1 MSEPSSAIPVTLLTG
16 FLGSGKTTVLNHV
29 LKQPGMAATA
39 VIVNEFGEI
48 GLDHLLV
55 ERSSEDVVLLNG
67 GCLCC
72 ASRGALVETLTKLF
86 ADRAKGRVPRFARVM
101 IETTGLADPARIL
114 HAMMTEPAIVGRYAL
129 DGVVATIDAVNGAGT
144 LDRHAEARK
153 QAAVADR
160 LLLTKID
167 LVEPALRRRIEA
179 RLGALNPSARVIPVA
194 RGVVDPAQLF
204 DFGFCNG
211 ATKGID
217 VRRWLRD
224 EAFES
229 GQGHDR
235 DPDHAHD
242 ASEINR
248 HDGHIRAFSIVRERP
263 ISWAA
268 LSSWLDELATM
279 RGNDLLRLKAIVALS
294 DRPEQPVVLH
304 GVQHL
309 FHPPVLLP
317 KWPDEDRRTRI
328 VFITRDLP
336 KETIEKTLAAFERA
350 PEEIPA
356 ELSPPPVLRSPRES
370 ATRRDFLVAASTAAA
385 AIAFT
390 GSARAVMRPDDKF
403 DLVIKGGEVLDPSQ
417 SLRGRRDIGIRYG
430 IIEALEAEIPASR
443 AVHVLDA
450 AGKLV
455 TPGLVDLHTHVY
467 PYGSAIGIPADELVP
482 HQCTTTCVSAGDAG
496 ANNFAAFRRF
506 IVAQTR
512 TRLFA
517 FIHIANTGLASFPI
531 AELTNI
537 DVADVAA
544 AAKAIGENA
553 DIVLGAKV
561 RMSENVIA
569 KNGIEPL
576 KRAIAACEQAGTG
589 ASVMVHIGGVETR
602 ALMSQILDLMRP
614 GDVLTH
620 AYSGAPNLAGDFTNI
635 VQDGMLL
642 PAALAAKQRGV
653 LFDVGHGGGSFDY
666 TVAEIAL
673 ARGCPPDT
681 ISSDIHV
688 VSGNTPG
695 MPYLPW
701 VMSKFL
707 GLGFTLEQVVAM
719 ATINPAKIISHVPK
733 LGTLQIGAPGDAA
746 ILELVEGPVSFVDT
760 RNNTRSGKAYLK
772 PVQTVTAG
780 VPFGRPYNL
789 PFSVR

>member
-1 MSEPSSAIPVTLLTG
+1 MISTEPTALIPVTLLTG

-55 ERSSEDVVLLNG
+55 ERSSEDVVLLNS

-72 ASRGALVETLTKLF
+72 TVRGDIVDTLTNLF
-86 ADRAKGRVPRFARVM
+86 VDRVKGKVPFFTRVA
-101 IETTGLADPARIL
+101 IETTGLADPAPIL
-114 HAMMTEPAIVGRYAL
+114 HTLMTDPIVAARYVL
-129 DGVVATIDAVNGAGT
+129 DGVVTTVDAVNGAGS
-144 LDRHAEARK
+144 LDRQPEAVK

-160 LLLTKID
+160 LLLTKTDIA
-167 LVEPALRRRIEA
+167 EPGARQAIEA
-179 RLGALNPSARVIPVA
+179 RLKELNPSAAIVSVA
-194 RGVVDPAQLF
+194 QGAIDSALLFNIGFYDPT
-204 DFGFCNG
+204 
-211 ATKGID
+211 TKSLD

-224 EAFES
+224 ESFEGDH
-229 GQGHDR
+229 GQDVGHGHEH
-235 DPDHAHD
+235 PDV
-242 ASEINR
+242 NR
-248 HDGHIRAFSIVRERP
+248 HDDRIRAFCITREQP

-268 LSSWLDELATM
+268 LSTWLDGLAAM
-279 RGNDLLRLKAIVALS
+279 RGDDLLRLKAIVALS
-294 DRPEQPVVLH
+294 DRPDQPVVLH

-317 KWPDEDRRTRI
+317 EWPSEDRRTRM

-336 KETIEKTLAAFERA
+336 RETIETTLAAFEEA
-350 PEEIPA
+350 VEERPSSQ
-356 ELSPPPVLRSPRES
+356 SPPRELGNGR
-370 ATRRDFLVAASTAAA
+370 TRRNFLVSAGSIAAA
-385 AIAFT
+385 TAFA
-390 GSARAVMRPDDKF
+390 GSARAVMGPDDKF

-430 IIEALEAEIPASR
+430 IIEALEPEIPAPR
-443 AVHVLDA
+443 GLRVLDA
-450 AGKLV
+450 SGKLV

-467 PYGSAIGIPADELVP
+467 PYGSAIGIPADELVA

-512 TRLFA
+512 TRLCA
-517 FIHIANTGLASFPI
+517 FIHIANSGLASFPV

-537 DVADVAA
+537 DVADVSA
-544 AAKAIGENA
+544 AAKAIAENG
-553 DIVLGAKV
+553 DIVIGAKV

-589 ASVMVHIGGVETR
+589 GRVMVHIGGVETR

-620 AYSGAPNLAGDFTNI
+620 AYSGAPNLSGDFTNI
-635 VQDGMLL
+635 VEDGSLL
-642 PAALAAKQRGV
+642 PAALAAKQRGII
-653 LFDVGHGGGSFDY
+653 FDVGHGGGSFDY
-666 TVAEIAL
+666 TVAEVAIAQ
-673 ARGCPPDT
+673 GCTPDT

-688 VSGNTPG
+688 FSGNTPG
-695 MPYLPW
+695 MPYLTW

-707 GLGFTLEQVVAM
+707 GLGFTLDQVIAM
-719 ATINPAKIISHVPK
+719 ATINPAKIINRLPK
-733 LGTLQIGAPGDAA
+733 LGTLELGAPGDVA
-746 ILELVEGPVSFVDT
+746 IMDLVEGPVTFVDT
-760 RNNTRSGKAYLK
+760 RNNTRGGKAYLK

-780 VPFGRPYNL
+780 VPFGRPYNA

>member
-1 MSEPSSAIPVTLLTG
+1 MISTEPTALIPVTLLTG

-55 ERSSEDVVLLNG
+55 ERSSEDVVLLNS

-72 ASRGALVETLTKLF
+72 TVRGDLVDTLTNLF
-86 ADRAKGRVPRFARVM
+86 VDRVKGKVPFFTRVA
-101 IETTGLADPARIL
+101 IETTGLADPAPIL
-114 HAMMTEPAIVGRYAL
+114 HTLMTDPIVAARYVL
-129 DGVVATIDAVNGAGT
+129 DGVVTTVDAVNGAGS
-144 LDRHAEARK
+144 LDRQPEAVK

-160 LLLTKID
+160 LLLTKTDIA
-167 LVEPALRRRIEA
+167 EPGARQAIEA
-179 RLGALNPSARVIPVA
+179 RLKELNPSAAIVSVA
-194 RGVVDPAQLF
+194 QGAIDSALLFNIGFYDPT
-204 DFGFCNG
+204 
-211 ATKGID
+211 TKSLD

-224 EAFES
+224 ESFEGDH
-229 GQGHDR
+229 GQDVGHGHEH
-235 DPDHAHD
+235 PDV
-242 ASEINR
+242 NR
-248 HDGHIRAFSIVRERP
+248 HDDRICAFCITREQP

-268 LSSWLDELATM
+268 LSTWLDGLAAM
-279 RGNDLLRLKAIVALS
+279 RGDDLLRLKAIVALS
-294 DRPEQPVVLH
+294 DRPDQPVVLH

-317 KWPDEDRRTRI
+317 EWPSEDRRTRM

-336 KETIEKTLAAFERA
+336 RETIETTLAAFEEA
-350 PEEIPA
+350 VEERPSSQ
-356 ELSPPPVLRSPRES
+356 SPPRELGNGG
-370 ATRRDFLVAASTAAA
+370 TRRNFLVSAGSIAAA
-385 AIAFT
+385 TAFA
-390 GSARAVMRPDDKF
+390 GSARAVMGPDDKF

-430 IIEALEAEIPASR
+430 IIEALEPEIPAPR
-443 AVHVLDA
+443 GLRVLDA
-450 AGKLV
+450 SVKLV

-467 PYGSAIGIPADELVP
+467 PYGSAIGIPADELVA

-512 TRLFA
+512 TRLCA
-517 FIHIANTGLASFPI
+517 FIHIANSGLASFPV

-537 DVADVAA
+537 DVADVSA
-544 AAKAIGENA
+544 AAKAIAENG
-553 DIVLGAKV
+553 DIVIGAKV

-589 ASVMVHIGGVETR
+589 GRVMVHIGGVETR
-602 ALMSQILDLMRP
+602 ALMSQLLDLMRP

-620 AYSGAPNLAGDFTNI
+620 AYSGAPNLSGDFTNI
-635 VQDGMLL
+635 VEDGSLL
-642 PAALAAKQRGV
+642 PAALAAKQRGII
-653 LFDVGHGGGSFDY
+653 FDVGHGGGSFDY
-666 TVAEIAL
+666 TVAEVAIVQ
-673 ARGCPPDT
+673 GCTPDT

-688 VSGNTPG
+688 FSGNTPG
-695 MPYLPW
+695 MPYLTW

-707 GLGFTLEQVVAM
+707 GLGFTLDQVIAM
-719 ATINPAKIISHVPK
+719 ATINPAKIINRLPK
-733 LGTLQIGAPGDAA
+733 LGTLELGAPGDVA
-746 ILELVEGPVSFVDT
+746 IMDLVEGPVSFVDT
-760 RNNTRSGKAYLK
+760 RNNTRGGKAYLK

-780 VPFGRPYNL
+780 VPFGRPYNA